1 MNERQSN
8 KQENKVLEEENESP
22 ERKNEQ
28 LNRVLD
34 KLDRVTG
41 TLLEQQ
47 NESDVSAGLTKLEPK
62 KMLNEEQ
69 SLKKKNESVVSAE
82 KQEEPKKQQ
91 RKTLNGGQP
100 LKKTTKVSSDKKQN
114 EKTVEV
120 KEEPEKQTV
129 PTVNQTNN
137 DAFDAFELR
146 QATYDRYIEE
156 NRIYAKKRKPV
167 SEKSKLFYKNII
179 LTCLN
184 MGVDGGFI
192 EAVSMYAGAFL
203 ISTEFRNECK
213 KALAVNLQQYVDKV
227 ADYTKKS
234 VSPSVQQFINKIV
247 MSGNNGRL
255 FLTPESVALEKL
267 SIIKETYDTLRTQNG
282 QKYVTDVMVK
292 YNKAIASLHNIAEND
307 GISIKSV
314 NEEMNRIVGESNFG
328 YNDPNT
334 QHKFNQYDMH
344 DWFNETVMGVR
355 QSMRDDKGVW
365 DGTYVNE
372 KGETYTQEFTLRTP
386 MTKDTF
392 NNMIRKCLKD
402 VYKGCH
408 SWNDYDNKKR
418 WIDFAINA
426 TPDEWK
432 EYETEC
438 NDRNIKTYRN
448 LARLAFTDGI
458 PYADIKDTMIESDLV
473 TRAITLGNNV
483 QWLNSE
489 FSRVQKEEQFDY
501 LMTEMMDTRNVNP
514 PITFGGKTVDDYIT
528 SKICERP
535 QPFQE
540 WAKKLGINVQQPYNN
555 STNVQQPLTEDTN
568 GWTYND
574 LGNNHPSGDID
585 FLNF

>member
-1 MNERQSN
+1 MNERQKSKVLKKEN
-8 KQENKVLEEENESP
+8 ERLKQEIKRLKEE
-22 ERKNEQ
+22 K
-28 LNRVLD
+28 
-34 KLDRVTG
+34 
-41 TLLEQQ
+41 
-47 NESDVSAGLTKLEPK
+47 
-62 KMLNEEQ
+62 
-69 SLKKKNESVVSAE
+69 ESVVPAE
-82 KQEEPKKQQ
+82 KQEEPKKKQQ
-91 RKTLNGGQP
+91 KTLNGEQS
-100 LKKTTKVSSDKKQN
+100 LKKKTTVSSDEKQN

-137 DAFDAFELR
+137 AAFDAFELR
-146 QATYDRYIEE
+146 QARYDRYIEE
-156 NRIYAKKRKPV
+156 NRLYAKKRKPV

-247 MSGNNGRL
+247 MSGNNGRM

-292 YNKAIASLHNIAEND
+292 YNQAIASLHNIAEND

-314 NEEMNRIVGESNFG
+314 NEEMNRIVGESNFC

-334 QHKFNQYDMH
+334 QHKQYDMH

-432 EYETEC
+432 EYVETC
-438 NDRNIKTYRN
+438 DDRNIKTYRN

-458 PYADIKDTMIESDLV
+458 PYADIKDTMTKSNLMV
-473 TRAITLGNNV
+473 RARTLGNNV

-489 FSRVQKEEQFDY
+489 FNRVQTEEQVKY
-501 LMTEMMDTRNVNP
+501 LMTEMLDIRKVKEP

-528 SKICERP
+528 SKICEKIRERP

-540 WAKKLGINVQQPYNN
+540 WAAKLGINVQPQLNQQQFN
-555 STNVQQPLTEDTN
+555 QQQFNTNTN
-568 GWTYND
+568 GY
-574 LGNNHPSGDID
+574 PYSGLTDDSSNPDVEILHFD
-585 FLNF
+585 V